1 MYILRSVNFGFDY
14 SGLTTVG
21 YTLINSDGS
30 TYQSRTTSGVF
41 EVQIDS
47 GIYGVDINFDDP
59 VNLIILWDDGQDE
72 PLYAS
77 EEIYI
82 NNTDTTS
89 ILDIVT
95 DIDNKSDIIINTTN
109 IIDNKIDILSTD
121 CTNLNEKIDI
131 IDNKSDVIINTTNDI
146 NTEVNIIDNKID
158 ILNTDCTNL
167 SEVVGEIDNKVDTI
181 INTTNI
187 IDNKI
192 DILSTDCTN
201 LDSKIDILNT
211 KSDVII
217 NTTNIIDNKI
227 DILSTDCTNLNE
239 KIDIIDNKSD
249 IIISTTNEI
258 NNKVDEILIDSTN
271 MDIKLDI
278 IDSKC
283 TEISNDLKR
292 VLGLVHENIFIDLPS
307 YDDDS
312 NLISARL
319 RIYSNPISVG
329 TNNNILATYII
340 ESDSS
345 GPGKFTNWKQVR
357 S

>member
-1 MYILRSVNFGFDY
+1 MIKTVNFGDGY

-47 GIYGVDINFDDP
+47 GIYGVEINFDDP

-82 NNTDTTS
+82 DNSDTTS

-95 DIDNKSDIIINTTN
+95 DIDNKSDIIIN
-109 IIDNKIDILSTD
+109 
-121 CTNLNEKIDI
+121 
-131 IDNKSDVIINTTNDI
+131 
-146 NTEVNIIDNKID
+146 
-158 ILNTDCTNL
+158 
-167 SEVVGEIDNKVDTI
+167 
-181 INTTNI
+181 
-187 IDNKI
+187 
-192 DILSTDCTN
+192 
-201 LDSKIDILNT
+201 
-211 KSDVII
+211 
-217 NTTNIIDNKI
+217 
-227 DILSTDCTNLNE
+227 
-239 KIDIIDNKSD
+239 
-249 IIISTTNEI
+249 TTNEI

-307 YDDDS
+307 YDDNS

-319 RIYSNPISVG
+319 RIYSSPSSVG

>member
-1 MYILRSVNFGFDY
+1 MIKTVNFGDEY
-14 SGLTTVG
+14 GGLTTVG

-30 TYQSRTTSGVF
+30 IYQSRTTSGIF
-41 EVQIDS
+41 EIQTDS
-47 GIYGVDINFDDP
+47 GIYGVDLNFNNP
-59 VNLIILWDDGQDE
+59 TNLIILWDDGQDE

-82 NNTDTTS
+82 DNTDTTS

-95 DIDNKSDIIINTTN
+95 EIDNKSDIIINTTN
-109 IIDNKIDILSTD
+109 IIDDKIDLLSTD
-121 CTNLNEKIDI
+121 CTNIDEKIDI
-131 IDNKSDVIINTTNDI
+131 INNT
-146 NTEVNIIDNKID
+146 VNIIDNKID
-158 ILNTDCTNL
+158 LLSTDCTNL
-167 SEVVGEIDNKVDTI
+167 SIVVNDIDNKSDII
-181 INTTNI
+181 INTTND

-192 DILSTDCTN
+192 DNLSIDCTN
-201 LDSKIDILNT
+201 LDSKIDILNI
-211 KSDVII
+211 K
-217 NTTNIIDNKI
+217 
-227 DILSTDCTNLNE
+227 C
-239 KIDIIDNKSD
+239 
-249 IIISTTNEI
+249 
-258 NNKVDEILIDSTN
+258 DEISD
-271 MDIKLDI
+271 
-278 IDSKC
+278 
-283 TEISNDLKR
+283 DLKR

-319 RIYSNPISVG
+319 RIYSNPLSVG